1 MFREISW
8 TPLVLRAHLD
18 KECGDHEGHERGD
31 VVRQVVA
38 DDGHAALAVHLQ
50 VHLNTKC

>member
-1 MFREISW
+1 M
-8 TPLVLRAHLD
+8 RAHLD
-18 KECGDHEGHERGD
+18 KEGGDHEGHERGD

-50 VHLNTKC
+50 VHLNTKCQEPRLK

>member
-1 MFREISW
+1 M
-8 TPLVLRAHLD
+8 RAHLD

-31 VVRQVVA
+31 VVRHVVA

-50 VHLNTKC
+50 VHLNTKCQNVRNQD